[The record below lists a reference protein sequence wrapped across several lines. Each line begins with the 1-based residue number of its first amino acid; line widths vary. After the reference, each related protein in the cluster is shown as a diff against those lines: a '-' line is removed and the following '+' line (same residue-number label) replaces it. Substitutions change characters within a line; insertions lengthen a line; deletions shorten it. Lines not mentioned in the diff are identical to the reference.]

1 MIADNRLILMT
12 DEYYPRLEII
22 FGGHDSFRDPVVVD
36 AEEFIAVKG
45 FKAKGKRLTTYTV
58 ETINELEPTRFPD
71 PPQNNEEDDT
81 GEEPENLDPDSDK
94 TENDILDEMT
104 GQMKLF

>member
-1 MIADNRLILMT
+1 MT

-45 FKAKGKRLTTYTV
+45 FKAKGKRLATYTV
-58 ETINELEPTRFPD
+58 EAVATKERRR
-71 PPQNNEEDDT
+71 
-81 GEEPENLDPDSDK
+81 
-94 TENDILDEMT
+94 
-104 GQMKLF
+104 